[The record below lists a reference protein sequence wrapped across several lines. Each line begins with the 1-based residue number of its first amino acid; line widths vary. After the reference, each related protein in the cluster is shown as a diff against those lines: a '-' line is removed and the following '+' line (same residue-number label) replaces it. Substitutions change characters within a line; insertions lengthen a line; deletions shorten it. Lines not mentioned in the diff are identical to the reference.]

1 MKVQHASVAFK
12 DNLKSVTFRDKFK
25 SVTFRDEFKSVT
37 FRDDLKSVTFKND
50 LSKTSKEN
58 TLTSSQQPPFFF
70 FFSLPLSFLDTFAL
84 LFLELMALAVVALV
98 PALFFGTTA
107 DTLEVPVAAVGTGT
121 GASLLMLPL
130 LLSPWWGSCTVA
142 RPLHLCC
149 QKSWILV
156 WRQLLWLFGSLCV
169 KT

>member
-58 TLTSSQQPPFFF
+58 TLTSSQQPPLFF
-70 FFSLPLSFLDTFAL
+70 L
-84 LFLELMALAVVALV
+84 LFAFVLFGH
-98 PALFFGTTA
+98 LFFVLFGT
-107 DTLEVPVAAVGTGT
+107 DGFGSGCPS
-121 GASLLMLPL
+121 ASLVF
-130 LLSPWWGSCTVA
+130 WHYC
-142 RPLHLCC
+142 
-149 QKSWILV
+149 
-156 WRQLLWLFGSLCV
+156 
-169 KT
+169 

>member
-1 MKVQHASVAFK
+1 M
-12 DNLKSVTFRDKFK
+12 TFQRQARRTHLLLLG
-25 SVTFRDEFKSVT
+25 S
-37 FRDDLKSVTFKND
+37 L
-50 LSKTSKEN
+50 L
-58 TLTSSQQPPFFF
+58 FFF
-70 FFSLPLSFLDTFAL
+70 L
-84 LFLELMALAVVALV
+84 LFAFVLFGH
-98 PALFFGTTA
+98 LFFVLFGTDGFGSGCPSASLDFGATA

-130 LLSPWWGSCTVA
+130 LLSPWWCSCTVA